1 MSPDKFNVD
10 IPDVVVTEILGLLAQ
25 VEDRLAPYEVALP
38 DDEQKH
44 LPKISDESIPFA
56 QKTDGYMDSEP
67 AYNPAFVSVAET
79 HKDFRNFSKVN
90 PIHAKLSG
98 LRNKVSKIMIAAG
111 SDAMIQFLGYYS
123 SVRQAAKTGVPGA
136 KVIYDDLALR
146 FPGRKKATPST
157 P

>member
-10 IPDVVVTEILGLLAQ
+10 IPDLVVTQILDLLNQ
-25 VEDRLAPYEVALP
+25 VETKLAPFEVALP

-56 QKTDGYMDSEP
+56 QKTNGYMDTDP
-67 AYNPAFVSVAET
+67 AYNPAFVNVTET
-79 HKDFRNFSKVN
+79 HKDFKNFTKVN
-90 PIHAKLSG
+90 PIYAKLSG
-98 LRNKVSKIMIAAG
+98 LRNKVSKIQIASG
-111 SDAMIQFLGYYS
+111 SDAMIQFLGYYN
-123 SVRQAAKTGVPGA
+123 SVRQASKNGVPGA

-146 FPGRKKATPST
+146 FPGHKKVTPPT